1 MLPVTPRE
9 NLLSAI
15 YYLRLACACLWLAS
29 ACNRPVEL
37 IVNPEGIAGAGT
49 PEFNFLVVPGPY
61 SVSSLNDGMS
71 GVGIEL
77 YLRQLSFDADAAYFF
92 EFTSNNYGS
101 FEVEGDTLYTGDKV
115 VLPYRLFKKYRLKIF
130 TRFYKPGHDDEWLHV
145 LHSTKTDGFF
155 IFTSNFTS
163 PHFGRNL
170 ILHGLYLFQL
180 SIIRG

>member
-1 MLPVTPRE
+1 MKKSL
-9 NLLSAI
+9 I
-15 YYLRLACACLWLAS
+15 FCACLWLAS

-115 VLPYRLFKKYRLKIF
+115 VLPYRLFKKYRLKGNYKTKSKGNQTLTF
-130 TRFYKPGHDDEWLHV
+130 TVSAGTI
-145 LHSTKTDGFF
+145 TKKATASFD
-155 IFTSNFTS
+155 
-163 PHFGRNL
+163 
-170 ILHGLYLFQL
+170 LY
-180 SIIRG
+180 